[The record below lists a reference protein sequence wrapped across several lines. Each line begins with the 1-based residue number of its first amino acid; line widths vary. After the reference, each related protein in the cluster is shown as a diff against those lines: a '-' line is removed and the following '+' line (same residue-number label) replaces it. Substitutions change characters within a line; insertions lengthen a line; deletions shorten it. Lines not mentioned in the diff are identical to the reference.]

1 MLNLVLIYQTYET
14 NSKNSR
20 SEMTFVHIK
29 RARAPTLSFIVK
41 TAAKKQ
47 IKQKKVCA
55 RPAPPPPPPRNV
67 GVPEC
72 QNVWWGQ
79 EGQAYLVG
87 VSLIQG

>member
-1 MLNLVLIYQTYET
+1 
-14 NSKNSR
+14 
-20 SEMTFVHIK
+20 MTFVHIK

-67 GVPEC
+67 GAPEDIKTC
-72 QNVWWGQ
+72 KGQ
-79 EGQAYLVG
+79 ILKF
-87 VSLIQG
+87 I